1 MTDDPRRR
9 HLTPEEA
16 AELRRRA
23 RERRGYVD
31 GAPSRGAAQRDRT
44 PRPEPRD
51 P

>member
-23 RERRGYVD
+23 RERRGYAD
-31 GAPSRGAAQRDRT
+31 PGA
-44 PRPEPRD
+44 PRD
-51 P
+51 PAEALKAAEAN